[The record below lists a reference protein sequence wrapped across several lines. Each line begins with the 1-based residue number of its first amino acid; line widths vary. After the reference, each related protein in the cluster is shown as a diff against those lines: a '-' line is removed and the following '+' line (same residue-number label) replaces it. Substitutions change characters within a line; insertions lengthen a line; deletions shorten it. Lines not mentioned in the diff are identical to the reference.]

1 MLSIFFDFFD
11 FGILLFLLGFMMA
24 AYVAAG
30 SYRLGAAVVRHAV
43 LEVGLVGVMIGTV
56 SLLGN
61 MADPDMI
68 PVDTFGVLI
77 VAVYSLIIFGI
88 TSIIG
93 SEENQTSS
101 PSKARTLI
109 GCSIFLVSVGF
120 AIADTG
126 LSAYISPLS
135 IILVASGAGLVAG
148 LSKITNQVDV
158 FGNVVRCLPFL
169 GLFYLFM
176 FSISLLTVLDDPR
189 SLGPRLAVAYLSFGY
204 ALLSSVI
211 IKLLR
216 PSIVNE
222 YKPIDWSFVGW
233 SLVILLGT
241 FGGLLA
247 SFAD

>member
-1 MLSIFFDFFD
+1 MITIFFDL
-11 FGILLFLLGFMMA
+11 GTLVFLLGFIMA

-30 SYRLGAAVVRHAV
+30 SYRLGTAVVRHAV
-43 LEVGLVGVMIGTV
+43 LEVGLIGVIIGTV

-61 MADPDMI
+61 MSDPDMI
-68 PVDTFGVLI
+68 PPAIFVILL
-77 VAVYSLIIFGI
+77 VAVYSLIIFGV
-88 TSIIG
+88 TSIVG
-93 SEENQTSS
+93 SEEMQIS
-101 PSKARTLI
+101 PSLKGRPLV
-109 GCSIFLVSVGF
+109 GCSIFLCSAGY

-126 LSAYISPLS
+126 FNAYLDPLS
-135 IILVASGAGLVAG
+135 IILVMSGAGLVAG
-148 LSKITNQVDV
+148 LRKITNQVDGI
-158 FGNVVRCLPFL
+158 GNVVSCLPFL
-169 GLFYLFM
+169 GLFYLFL

>member
-1 MLSIFFDFFD
+1 MITIFFDF
-11 FGILLFLLGFMMA
+11 GTLVFLLGFIMA

-30 SYRLGAAVVRHAV
+30 SYRLGTAVVRHAV
-43 LEVGLVGVMIGTV
+43 LEVGLIGVIIGTV

-61 MADPDMI
+61 MSDPDMI
-68 PVDTFGVLI
+68 PSAIFVLLI
-77 VAVYSLIIFGI
+77 VAAYSLIIFGV

-101 PSKARTLI
+101 SSKARPLI
-109 GCSIFLVSVGF
+109 GCSIFLVTVGF

-126 LSAYISPLS
+126 LPAYLDPLS
-135 IILVASGAGLVAG
+135 IILVMSGAGLVAG

-158 FGNVVRCLPFL
+158 VGNGVRCLPFL
-169 GLFYLFM
+169 GLFYLFL

-189 SLGPRLAVAYLSFGY
+189 SIGPMLATAYLSFGY
-204 ALLSSVI
+204 ALFSSVI

-222 YKPIDWSFVGW
+222 YKPIDWPFVGW
-233 SLVILLGT
+233 SLVILLST

>member
-1 MLSIFFDFFD
+1 MLNIFFDFFD

-61 MADPDMI
+61 MADPDGI
-68 PVDTFGVLI
+68 PPATFVLLLF
-77 VAVYSLIIFGI
+77 AVYSLIIFGI

-101 PSKARTLI
+101 PSKARPLI

-126 LSAYISPLS
+126 FNAYLDPLS
-135 IILVASGAGLVAG
+135 IILVMSGAGLVAG
-148 LSKITNQVDV
+148 LRKITNQVDGI
-158 FGNVVRCLPFL
+158 GNVVSCLPFL
-169 GLFYLFM
+169 GLFYLFL

-189 SLGPRLAVAYLSFGY
+189 SIGPMLAAAYLSFGY
-204 ALLSSVI
+204 ALFSSVI
-211 IKLLR
+211 IKLSK

-222 YKPIDWSFVGW
+222 IKPIDWSFVGW

>member
-1 MLSIFFDFFD
+1 MLSIFFD
-11 FGILLFLLGFMMA
+11 FGILLFFLGFMMA

-30 SYRLGAAVVRHAV
+30 SYRLGATVVRHAV
-43 LEVGLVGVMIGTV
+43 LEVGLVGVIIGTV

-61 MADPDMI
+61 MSDPDMI
-68 PVDTFGVLI
+68 PPAIFVILL
-77 VAVYSLIIFGI
+77 VAVYSLIIFGV
-88 TSIIG
+88 TSIVG

-101 PSKARTLI
+101 PSKARPLI

-126 LSAYISPLS
+126 LFAYIHPLS

-158 FGNVVRCLPFL
+158 FGDVVRYLPFL
-169 GLFYLFM
+169 GLFYLFL
-176 FSISLLTVLDDPR
+176 FSISLLTVLDDPK
-189 SLGPRLAVAYLSFGY
+189 SIGPMLAAAYLSFGY

-222 YKPIDWSFVGW
+222 YKPIDWPFVGW
-233 SLVILLGT
+233 SLVILLST